1 MAATYSTILSTF
13 LLAWVVSLVL
23 GNVQAM
29 FFSSDICAVE
39 GRIVGSVQKIYMS
52 KVYGPNYQQS
62 NRIEKK
68 NSRRSRLMKKKVSF
82 KMQDCEP
89 FGTFRA
95 YLKHLPVIERVY
107 FFQIFIA
114 NVLWNFCCFAL
125 LPLGT
130 LAVERASTLKVFKPS
145 EASIYIILNRPRRR
159 STSTLGQNLAS
170 T

>member
-1 MAATYSTILSTF
+1 MSLGLLVYCPNLS
-13 LLAWVVSLVL
+13 LSWS
-23 GNVQAM
+23 
-29 FFSSDICAVE
+29 
-39 GRIVGSVQKIYMS
+39 VGSVQKIYMS

-95 YLKHLPVIERVY
+95 YLKHLPVIERGY

-170 T
+170 TSRWSTCLLSVKVKL

>member
-1 MAATYSTILSTF
+1 
-13 LLAWVVSLVL
+13 
-23 GNVQAM
+23 
-29 FFSSDICAVE
+29 
-39 GRIVGSVQKIYMS
+39 
-52 KVYGPNYQQS
+52 
-62 NRIEKK
+62 
-68 NSRRSRLMKKKVSF
+68 
-82 KMQDCEP
+82 MQDCEP

-130 LAVERASTLKVFKPS
+130 LAVERALTLEVFELS

-159 STSTLGQNLAS
+159 STSTHFTGLEPCINIKVVYLSFVYQMSNS
-170 T
+170 EM